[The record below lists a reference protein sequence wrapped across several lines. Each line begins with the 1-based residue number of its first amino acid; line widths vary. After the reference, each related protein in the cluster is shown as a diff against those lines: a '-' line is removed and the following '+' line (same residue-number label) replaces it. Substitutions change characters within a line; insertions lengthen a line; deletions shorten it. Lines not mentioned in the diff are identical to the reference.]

1 MGGLWL
7 NQVKWSH
14 WSVQFIS
21 AGRFG
26 SLKNLRTDFNWN
38 LLKYQTKQISSEIF
52 WNETKLLKV
61 EISRFWTLHLEVR
74 PRQPCLLKLTLHPVS
89 WDRLSHPIRAIRGFW
104 QLISMNSMRREI
116 KLQTLVQL
124 GIKDYFFEKTLSW
137 SWLFMNLCACENSW
151 GWKWAKFEYH
161 PFSMQHLRE
170 RCICALMNN
179 LPGKWICWILPK
191 LEKSLI

>member
-1 MGGLWL
+1 MKQNFL
-7 NQVKWSH
+7 KWK
-14 WSVQFIS
+14 
-21 AGRFG
+21 
-26 SLKNLRTDFNWN
+26 SLDFELPIERLDPDNLVSWNWHCTQ
-38 LLKYQTKQISSEIF
+38 L
-52 WNETKLLKV
+52 V
-61 EISRFWTLHLEVR
+61 EIGYLI
-74 PRQPCLLKLTLHPVS
+74 P
-89 WDRLSHPIRAIRGFW
+89 AIRGFW

-124 GIKDYFFEKTLSW
+124 GIKDYFFEKTLSL

-179 LPGKWICWILPK
+179 LPGKWICWILRQ
-191 LEKSLI
+191 LEKKLYYN